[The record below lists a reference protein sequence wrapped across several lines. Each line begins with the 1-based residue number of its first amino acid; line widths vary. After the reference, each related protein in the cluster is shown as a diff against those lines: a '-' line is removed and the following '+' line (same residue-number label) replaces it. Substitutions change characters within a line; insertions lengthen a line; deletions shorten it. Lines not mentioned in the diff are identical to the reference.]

1 MQSTDWDQLLQQY
14 VDDRG
19 RVDYLGWQQQSIAP
33 LQNWLRQMVRVNVG
47 SLDRS
52 EQLAFWINL
61 YNALVIDRVLA
72 IYPIRSI
79 RPTWLG
85 IPNWI
90 SFLRFFQRKI
100 YQQGDQAYSLNDIEH
115 GILRPQFRDPR
126 IHFALVCAAIGCPLL
141 RNQAY
146 RPEILDQQ
154 LDQDARRFINNPEKV
169 YYHNATLY
177 CSKIFQWY
185 QQDFI
190 TAATSIPKFIQ
201 PYFAERS
208 ESPILTSTTP
218 IRYLPYDWRLNQR
231 SVHE

>member
-1 MQSTDWDQLLQQY
+1 
-14 VDDRG
+14 VDDQG
-19 RVDYLGWQQQSIAP
+19 RVDYAAWQQQSIAP
-33 LQNWLRQMVRVNVG
+33 LQDWLQQMAAISWG
-47 SLDRS
+47 SLSRS
-52 EQLAFWINL
+52 EQLTFWLNL
-61 YNALVIDRVLA
+61 YNALVIDQVLA

-90 SFLRFFQRKI
+90 SFWRFFQRKI
-100 YQQGDQAYSLNDIEH
+100 YQQGDQSYSLNDIEH
-115 GILRPQFRDPR
+115 GLIRPQFRDPR

-146 RPEILDQQ
+146 RSDILDQQ

-169 YYHNATLY
+169 YYQNSTLY

-190 TAATSIPKFIQ
+190 AAATSIPQFIQ
-201 PYFAERS
+201 PYFVERS
-208 ESPILTSTTP
+208 ESPILTNTTP
-218 IRYLPYDWRLNQR
+218 IRYLPYNWRLNR
-231 SVHE
+231 GSRI